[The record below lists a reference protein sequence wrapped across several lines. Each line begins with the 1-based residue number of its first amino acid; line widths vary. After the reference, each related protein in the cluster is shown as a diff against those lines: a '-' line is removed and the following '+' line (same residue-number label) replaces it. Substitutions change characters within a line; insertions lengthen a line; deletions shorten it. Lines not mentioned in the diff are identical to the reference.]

1 MPKIVDEEERR
12 LSITDA
18 ALSIIARDGLEN
30 ATFRAIAQERGL
42 SLGAIQHSFS
52 DQAQL
57 RQCVVGRFI
66 QKVTDRLEALDV
78 RLAQHAQ
85 SRSHLEAASIL
96 LFELLPLNK
105 EREAEARIWESFSH
119 ASLTDA
125 QIAPLFQQLDGALNA
140 FCVGLIAQL
149 KENFAIKEELDD
161 SLEGTRLQALLD
173 GLTLSLLI
181 EPSNKNR
188 SIAQSI
194 ILRHLE
200 SLRSDDK
207 LPGRS
212 SSEKLASDMLDQRR
226 G

>member
-12 LSITDA
+12 LSIADA

-30 ATFRAIAQERGL
+30 ATFRAVAQERGL

-66 QKVTDRLEALDV
+66 QKVADRLEALDV
-78 RLAQHAQ
+78 CLAQHAQ
-85 SRSHLEAASIL
+85 NSSCLEAVSSL

-105 EREAEARIWESFSH
+105 EREAEARIWESFAH
-119 ASLTDA
+119 ASLIDA

-149 KENFAIKEELDD
+149 KENFAIKEEFDD

-181 EPSNKNR
+181 EPSDENR
-188 SIAQSI
+188 SLAQST
-194 ILRHLE
+194 ILHHLE
-200 SLRSDDK
+200 SLR
-207 LPGRS
+207 
-212 SSEKLASDMLDQRR
+212 
-226 G
+226 

>member
-12 LSITDA
+12 LSIADA

-85 SRSHLEAASIL
+85 SCSHLEAASIL
-96 LFELLPLNK
+96 LFELLP
-105 EREAEARIWESFSH
+105 
-119 ASLTDA
+119 
-125 QIAPLFQQLDGALNA
+125 Q
-140 FCVGLIAQL
+140 
-149 KENFAIKEELDD
+149 
-161 SLEGTRLQALLD
+161 
-173 GLTLSLLI
+173 
-181 EPSNKNR
+181 
-188 SIAQSI
+188 
-194 ILRHLE
+194 
-200 SLRSDDK
+200 
-207 LPGRS
+207 
-212 SSEKLASDMLDQRR
+212 
-226 G
+226 